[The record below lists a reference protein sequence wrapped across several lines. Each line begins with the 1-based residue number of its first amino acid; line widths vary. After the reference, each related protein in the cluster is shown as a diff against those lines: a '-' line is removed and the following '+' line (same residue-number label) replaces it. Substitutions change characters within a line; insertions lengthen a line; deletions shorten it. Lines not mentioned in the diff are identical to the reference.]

1 MGQVPLYGDI
11 PTLAD
16 MNAVLLAFTQMKG
29 KLLIAAGIDVGE
41 LQAVDS
47 LQHHRGSSM
56 NSHDLGSLSHY
67 KRYIWPASYPSV
79 KTPFISHGCTILVS
93 GWPALACVRGEPV
106 AVWPQILSP

>member
-16 MNAVLLAFTQMKG
+16 MNGVLLAFTQMKG

-56 NSHDLGSLSHY
+56 NSHDLGSLSH
-67 KRYIWPASYPSV
+67 
-79 KTPFISHGCTILVS
+79 
-93 GWPALACVRGEPV
+93 
-106 AVWPQILSP
+106 